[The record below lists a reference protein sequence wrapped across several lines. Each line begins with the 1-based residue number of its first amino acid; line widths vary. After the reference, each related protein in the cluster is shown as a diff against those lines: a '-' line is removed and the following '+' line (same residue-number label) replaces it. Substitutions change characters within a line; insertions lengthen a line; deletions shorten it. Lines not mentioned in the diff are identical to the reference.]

1 MSKKFTKKQ
10 LKKMN
15 AKNSSV
21 KVHGG
26 TIAIAESHAGSS
38 VRRKRALKNDNGVII
53 VTGKKQTTKK
63 DAKGLTWRD

>member
-15 AKNSSV
+15 AKNSYV
-21 KVHGG
+21 KVNGG
-26 TIAIAESHAGSS
+26 QAKMSDEPARVTT
-38 VRRKRALKNDNGVII
+38 KRALKNDNGVVI